1 MLGPADGDGSHA
13 WLVDSDE
20 EEGHE
25 IPWMTAVSG
34 VFFEGLW
41 GIMKGRPAK
50 GSVSGSDS
58 KE

>member
-1 MLGPADGDGSHA
+1 VHPADRILLNDRLLDSAGGERTDGSYA

-34 VFFEGLW
+34 VF
-41 GIMKGRPAK
+41 
-50 GSVSGSDS
+50 
-58 KE
+58 